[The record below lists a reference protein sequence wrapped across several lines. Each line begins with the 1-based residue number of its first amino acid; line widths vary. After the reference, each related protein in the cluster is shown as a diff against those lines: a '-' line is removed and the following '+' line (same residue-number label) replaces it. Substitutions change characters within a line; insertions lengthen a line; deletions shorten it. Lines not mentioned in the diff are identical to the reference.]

1 MAKKEDYYEE
11 PYVAS
16 QPPKK
21 KMRGLGFIL
30 TIVILFMLVFGGL
43 YAYYYLTS
51 PGGQRFLGNVA
62 TTYQGVQSFF
72 VDLFVQ
78 KPREVGTIFTAET
91 NKTSMDYGVKFTK
104 FESVGS
110 KRIPAG
116 STASFKYVV
125 TVGEN
130 VGNVKLNLA
139 CNVEP
144 KDVVSGGINLI
155 PNEPL
160 KLSTENSAMANN
172 LRCTFKTNEN
182 IEEDR
187 TVTVKGKINF
197 DVSDQRTSLKV
208 YLLSQKEYEA
218 FEGKDFFKENNIDEK
233 LPIKAVYNGEPVE
246 VGIGVSEN
254 LKQPVVVGDDY
265 PVPLVG
271 ISLIN
276 RWDGKVTKIRK
287 MLLFLPEGV
296 TINKEMSPQSDLCPF
311 SEGTSRG
318 KYVEYIAD
326 EAILSNLPAFGSGEE
341 NNYQN
346 FECWLKIE
354 KSLVEGRKAGLETA
368 YHTEISYDYSFNEK
382 SDVITVSKRQTTPT
396 ASANESIEGGASA

>member
-1 MAKKEDYYEE
+1 MAKKEEYYEE

-16 QPPKK
+16 QPSKK
-21 KMRGLGFIL
+21 RSGLGIIL
-30 TIVILFMLVFGGL
+30 TISILFMLVFGGL

-51 PGGQRFLGNVA
+51 PGGQRFLGGVA
-62 TTYQGVQSFF
+62 TTYEGVQRFF

-116 STASFKYVV
+116 STASFRYVV

-130 VGNVKLNLA
+130 VGNVKLNLV
-139 CNVEP
+139 CNADP
-144 KDVVSGGINLI
+144 KDVVDGDIRLI

-160 KLSTENSAMANN
+160 RLSTENSAMANN
-172 LRCTFKTNEN
+172 LRCTFKTKGD
-182 IEEDR
+182 IEEDK

-218 FEGKDFFKENNIDEK
+218 LEGKDFFKENNKDEK

-276 RWDGKVTKIRK
+276 RWDGKVTKIK
-287 MLLFLPEGV
+287 KLLLFLPEGV
-296 TINKEMSPQSDLCPF
+296 TINKEMSPQSELCPF
-311 SEGTSRG
+311 SEGTPRG
-318 KYVEYIAD
+318 KYIEYAAD
-326 EAILSNLPAFGSGEE
+326 ENILGNLRAFGSGEE

-354 KSLVEGRKAGLETA
+354 NSLVEGRKAGLDTA

-382 SDVITVSKRQTTPT
+382 SDVITVSKRSAPIQSTT
-396 ASANESIEGGASA
+396 ANKDIEVPSV